1 MTKKTHRIL
10 LLVIFIAA
18 LAYLL
23 AFLHGLYSP
32 EIRLLPDSHEY
43 LNAANNLKNH
53 GVFYSGSLKAEIDY
67 SLYSKRPPGYPFL
80 LMLLFLVS
88 PSLALPVLF
97 QVLLI
102 FLGGFL
108 LWRINENAE
117 VPWKLNVLAL
127 AVYLLY
133 PGQIIYSQM
142 IMAETALQFL
152 LLSSVYCL
160 MLFLKRKSSLPILL
174 LNLCIAASILLKPV
188 MLYFWI
194 PNLILHLLYYK
205 KTSKRILLIAPLL
218 PLLCI
223 SLWSWRNYQAT
234 GVYHFSSLQA
244 THLKFFIPGG
254 DNTLTV
260 KSKEAFKK
268 EIRETKEK
276 SAEAMLDP
284 DTVIDNIVHDTKNM
298 FAFFLDPGRFDL
310 YKFIPVEG
318 KRVSSHIFYWPAT
331 EWSKYFRAIPIP
343 ILILLCIFFA
353 CNLLIITA
361 FLPYAF
367 ISKTHFFLR
376 LYLITVILYMGGVV
390 SLAALGTSRY
400 RLSVEPL
407 LIIGAAA
414 TAAHVWNF
422 YKNRK

>member
-1 MTKKTHRIL
+1 
-10 LLVIFIAA
+10 VISFAI
-18 LAYLL
+18 LAYAL
-23 AFLHGLYSP
+23 AFLHGSYNP
-32 EIRLLPDSHEY
+32 EIRLLHDSHEY
-43 LNAANNLKNH
+43 LTSAHNLKNH
-53 GVFYSGSLKAEIDY
+53 GVIYSGSLKGEVDY
-67 SLYSKRPPGYPFL
+67 ALYSKRPPGYPFL
-80 LMLLFLVS
+80 LMLLSLVS
-88 PSLALPVLF
+88 PSLSLPVLF

-102 FLGGFL
+102 FLGGFF
-108 LWRINENAE
+108 LWKINEEAE
-117 VPWKLNVLAL
+117 VPRKLNILAL

-160 MLFLKRKSSLPILL
+160 SRFLNSKRSLPILS
-174 LNLCIAASILLKPV
+174 LNLCIGASILLKPV

-194 PNLILHLLYYK
+194 PNLILHLLYFK
-205 KTSKRILLIAPLL
+205 KTSKKILLIAPLL

-244 THLKFFIPGG
+244 THMKFIIPGG
-254 DNTLTV
+254 DNTL
-260 KSKEAFKK
+260 SGNNKEAFKK
-268 EIRETKEK
+268 EINETAEK

-284 DTVIDNIVHDTKNM
+284 ETAIDNIVHDTKNM

-310 YKFIPVEG
+310 YKFIPLEG
-318 KRVSSHIFYWPAT
+318 KRISTHIFFWPKA
-331 EWSKYFRAIPIP
+331 EWSKYFRAIPVP
-343 ILILLCIFFA
+343 ILIILIFLIV

-361 FLPYAF
+361 FIPFAF
-367 ISKTHFFLR
+367 NSKTEIFLR
-376 LYLITVILYMGGVV
+376 LYIFTVILYMGAVV
-390 SLAALGTSRY
+390 SFAALGTARY

-414 TAAHVWNF
+414 TAASAWRF
-422 YKNRK
+422 YKSRRMLK